1 RYQAAPRPDWEI
13 YLLGFC
19 RTLSPMM
26 HEDDLPGTA
35 VADHRRRP
43 VIGVMGSGVDPND
56 TLARAVGGW
65 VARQG
70 FHLLTGGGEGV
81 MAAVS
86 KAFAAVTDRRGLV
99 IGVLPSIEDD
109 PGCSQPAGYPNRWVE
124 LAIRTHLPLSGASGT
139 SLLSRNH
146 INVLTADV
154 VVALPGGPGTAS
166 EVQLATRYRRPCVA
180 LVADRS
186 QIPGLPD
193 QVVSVSTLEEVAAFV
208 LEQVGRGTGAAE
220 TGGSSHG

>member
-1 RYQAAPRPDWEI
+1 MTHEIELPDDVVTE
-13 YLLGFC
+13 
-19 RTLSPMM
+19 R
-26 HEDDLPGTA
+26 
-35 VADHRRRP
+35 RRRP
-43 VIGVMGSGVDPND
+43 VIGVMGSGVEPND
-56 TLARAVGGW
+56 RLAGAVGSW
-65 VARQG
+65 IAQEG

-86 KAFAAVTDRRGLV
+86 RAFAAVTDRQGLV

-109 PGCSQPAGYPNRWVE
+109 PGCSQPVGYPNRWVD

-166 EVQLATRYRRPCVA
+166 EVQLAMRYRRPCVA
-180 LVADRS
+180 LVGDRS

-208 LEQVGRGTGAAE
+208 LEHIGRGTGAAE
-220 TGGSSHG
+220 TGGLSRT

>member
-1 RYQAAPRPDWEI
+1 
-13 YLLGFC
+13 
-19 RTLSPMM
+19 
-26 HEDDLPGTA
+26 
-35 VADHRRRP
+35 
-43 VIGVMGSGVDPND
+43 
-56 TLARAVGGW
+56 
-65 VARQG
+65 
-70 FHLLTGGGEGV
+70 
-81 MAAVS
+81 
-86 KAFAAVTDRRGLV
+86 
-99 IGVLPSIEDD
+99 
-109 PGCSQPAGYPNRWVE
+109 
-124 LAIRTHLPLSGASGT
+124 
-139 SLLSRNH
+139 
-146 INVLTADV
+146 LTADV